1 MPNRLARETSP
12 YLLQHKDNPVD
23 WYPWGEEA
31 LARARGEDRPI
42 LLSIGYS
49 ACHWCHVME
58 RESFEDPETA
68 TLMNEL
74 FVSIKLDREE
84 RPDLDAIYMEACQA
98 MTGQGGWPLN
108 VFLTPEQVPFF
119 AGTYFPPDSRMGMPS
134 WRSVLEAGAKA
145 WDERREEIREGGKR
159 VAERL
164 RGGALLRPS
173 EQPFDESALD
183 DAVELLRGQYA
194 RAYGGFGGAPKFPPA
209 SAIELLLRRGETEM
223 TSHTLRAMA
232 SGGMYDQ
239 VGGGFARYSVDPH
252 WLVPHFEKMLYDN
265 ALLARAYLHGW
276 QVTGEPLFR
285 TVAEET
291 LDWALREM
299 RGPEGGFFSA
309 LDADSE
315 GEEGRF
321 YVWTVEELRAAL
333 EGEPDA
339 DEAIA
344 WFGATDRGN
353 FEGRNIPVRGP
364 GEPER
369 RDEWRRRLYDVR
381 AQRVWPGL
389 DDKRL
394 TSWNALTIAALA
406 DAGAVLER
414 DDYLEAARAAADFV
428 LRELRDSGRRL
439 LRTWKDGTGRLNA
452 YLEDHAFLLEALLSL
467 YEATF
472 EPRWF
477 GEARA
482 LADTMIER
490 FGDDEQ
496 GGFFE
501 TSSDHEQLVARRKDL
516 EDHPI
521 PAGNSSAAYGLL
533 RLSALTGEH
542 RYAERAESVLQ
553 LLHELATKHPQAFGH
568 LLQALDFRLARV
580 REVALVGPELGSLER
595 VVRDEFRPHLVLAG
609 GEPDG
614 VPLLA
619 GREPDARDRAA
630 RAGGAARLIAALLA
644 LMAGAVP
651 AQEPVPV
658 PADAHRVAARISSWG
673 PRPAA
678 GEGEARAHR
687 LIARVFRRAGLR
699 VGIQEFRVPGR
710 GRSRNV
716 IGIRDTPRSCLRIV
730 MAHADS
736 TPNAPGA
743 NDNASGLGVVTS
755 LAGRL
760 ERIRPWCD
768 VWLVAT
774 GAEERVYTGQ
784 PDHLGALA
792 LARRARSH
800 GARRRLHFALS
811 LDEVGRD
818 RPFWLRS
825 PANAP
830 PEVEGQLLA

>member
-1 MPNRLARETSP
+1 MANRLADETSP

-31 LARARGEDRPI
+31 LARAREEERPI

-58 RESFEDPETA
+58 RESFEDPEIA
-68 TLMNEL
+68 AVMNEL
-74 FVSIKLDREE
+74 FVPIKLDREE
-84 RPDLDAIYMEACQA
+84 RPDLDSIYMEACQA

-134 WRSVLEAGAKA
+134 WRSVLEAVAKA
-145 WDERREEIREGGKR
+145 WEERREEIEAGGAR
-159 VAERL
+159 IAERL
-164 RGGALLRPS
+164 QGGALLRPS
-173 EQPFDESALD
+173 EDDLDQAALD
-183 DAVELLRGQYA
+183 AAVETLRTNYDPA
-194 RAYGGFGGAPKFPPA
+194 NGGFGRAPKFPPA
-209 SAIELLLRRGETEM
+209 SALEFLLRRGETEM
-223 TSHTLRAMA
+223 SAHTLRAMA

-239 VGGGFARYSVDPH
+239 VGGGFARYSVDPY

-276 QVTGEPLFR
+276 QVTGDPLFR
-285 TVAEET
+285 TVTEET

-299 RGPEGGFFSA
+299 RGPEGGFYSA

-315 GEEGRF
+315 GEEGKF
-321 YVWTVEELRAAL
+321 YVWTVEELREAL
-333 EGEPDA
+333 AGEPDV

-353 FEGRNIPVRGP
+353 FEGANIPVRGP
-364 GEPER
+364 GEPEQ
-369 RDEWRRRLYDVR
+369 RDAWRKRLYEVR
-381 AQRVWPGL
+381 ARRVWPGL

-414 DDYLEAARAAADFV
+414 DDYLDAARGTAEFI
-428 LRELRDSGRRL
+428 LRDLRDPGGRL
-439 LRTWKDGTGRLNA
+439 LRTWKDGQAKLNA
-452 YLEDHAFLLEALLSL
+452 YLEDHAFLLEALISL

-490 FGDDEQ
+490 FADDDN

-533 RLSALTGEH
+533 RLAALTGEH
-542 RYAERAESVLQ
+542 VYAARAESVLR
-553 LLHELATKHPQAFGH
+553 LLADIAPKHAQAFGH
-568 LLQALDFRLARV
+568 LLQALDFRLAQV
-580 REVALVGPELGSLER
+580 REVALVGAEIGPLER

-614 VPLLA
+614 VPLLE
-619 GREPDARDRAA
+619 GRDAVDGRATAYVCEQFACRAPVTEPDQ
-630 RAGGAARLIAALLA
+630 LKALL
-644 LMAGAVP
+644 
-651 AQEPVPV
+651 
-658 PADAHRVAARISSWG
+658 S
-673 PRPAA
+673 
-678 GEGEARAHR
+678 
-687 LIARVFRRAGLR
+687 
-699 VGIQEFRVPGR
+699 
-710 GRSRNV
+710 
-716 IGIRDTPRSCLRIV
+716 
-730 MAHADS
+730 
-736 TPNAPGA
+736 
-743 NDNASGLGVVTS
+743 
-755 LAGRL
+755 
-760 ERIRPWCD
+760 
-768 VWLVAT
+768 
-774 GAEERVYTGQ
+774 
-784 PDHLGALA
+784 
-792 LARRARSH
+792 
-800 GARRRLHFALS
+800 
-811 LDEVGRD
+811 
-818 RPFWLRS
+818 
-825 PANAP
+825 
-830 PEVEGQLLA
+830 